1 MHFTCAK
8 CLETSTH
15 KEDLLECSSCKNV
28 IHFYCTGYTEQN
40 YKKMSNNTKARFT
53 CSECQPTKSPKSQT
67 FGVELSSVSSM
78 EKNIV
83 ELTKSVS
90 FMSSKFDDFSN
101 KIDYLVSELKN
112 IKIVNEKIITENKR
126 LSDEVAVLKFKI
138 DQIEQN
144 NLGITVEITGI
155 PKTTNEDCILI
166 VEEIGKKTNT
176 ELKVL
181 EANRINFFN
190 SKQNIIL
197 AKLDT
202 FDMRKNLIRNVKS
215 MKLTADK
222 VHNKWPTEK
231 VFVNERLTKSKRELF
246 AQTRSAAKDKQ
257 YKFVWLSNADILI
270 RKDEK
275 SKIIKVKTS
284 QDIENL

>member
-8 CLETSTH
+8 CLETSTQ
-15 KEDLLECSSCKNV
+15 KEDLLECSTCKKV
-28 IHFYCTGYTEQN
+28 LHFYCTGYSEQN
-40 YKKMSNNTKARFT
+40 YKKMSNNTKSRFT
-53 CSECQPTKSPKSQT
+53 CSECQTTKSPKPQT
-67 FGVELSSVSSM
+67 SGVELSLMSSM
-78 EKNIV
+78 EKNIE

-126 LSDEVAVLKFKI
+126 LSDEVEVLKYKI
-138 DQIEQN
+138 DEIEQH

-155 PKTTNEDCILI
+155 PKTTNENCVLI

-202 FDMRKNLIRNVKS
+202 LDMRKNLIRNVKS
-215 MKLTADK
+215 MKLTTDK
-222 VHNKWPTEK
+222 IYNKWPVEK
-231 VFVNERLTKSKRELF
+231 VFVNERLTKSKRALF

-257 YKFVWLSNADILI
+257 YKFVWLSNADILV

-275 SKIIKVKTS
+275 SKITKIKSS
-284 QDIENL
+284 QDIQNL

>member
-1 MHFTCAK
+1 MHFTCSK

-15 KEDLLECSSCKNV
+15 KEDLLECSTCKKFL
-28 IHFYCTGYTEQN
+28 HFYCTGYSEQN
-40 YKKMSNNTKARFT
+40 YKKMSNNTKTRFT
-53 CSECQPTKSPKSQT
+53 CSECQPTKSPKSLT
-67 FGVELSSVSSM
+67 SGVELSSVSSM

-101 KIDYLVSELKN
+101 KIDHLVSELKN

-126 LSDEVAVLKFKI
+126 LSDEVAFLKFKI
-138 DQIEQN
+138 DEIEQQ
-144 NLGITVEITGI
+144 NLGITVEITGV
-155 PKTTNEDCILI
+155 PKTTNEDCVVI
-166 VEEIGKKTNT
+166 VKEIGKKTNT

-181 EANRINFFN
+181 EAKRINFFN

-222 VHNKWPTEK
+222 VHNKWPAEK
-231 VFVNERLTKSKRELF
+231 VFVNERLTKSKRALF

-275 SKIIKVKTS
+275 SKIIKIKSS